1 MAIDT
6 PSWATEPTAQAT
18 PAWASTPQPQAAEV
32 PSWAA
37 PTPATPSQPSP
48 VAKGTPES
56 NVRTFLNFLSK
67 AEGASYNTI
76 VGGGSFSDFSKHPNV
91 VGLRTADGPSTAAG
105 AYQITGTTYRGVA
118 GKLGIKDFSE
128 TSQDQIA
135 IELIR
140 QKGALQDVA
149 NGNWEAAINKLGGVW
164 ASLPSSQYGQA
175 KRSMEWSI
183 ATLNGKTPPPGYQPF
198 APVRKDV
205 DPKSLNSDQ
214 DWVRASLLMYEL
226 FERKPF
232 QGTPSDAAEYGKD
245 GLGSFNFN
253 LVSMAEIAHAVS
265 QGTQE
270 QKQAFLYMLDTYDNT
285 QFSWEGTGRGFKS
298 ALTDPTNLIGVGT
311 LGVATVGKFIGRKA
325 LVETAKQTVE
335 KSLLQGLK
343 DQAATSLGRTGV
355 VAGIDA
361 GVVGAAS
368 STIKQGVEVS
378 AGRRDEI
385 SLGQVAMDTGVA
397 AVAGAV
403 VGTAADAAVA
413 KISRI
418 IRGETV
424 DVAKGA
430 AKAPEAASEATPS
443 VSGVARTAEGKSP
456 AEDTF
461 SGTISGV
468 HGSERPLD
476 NVASPNTVPEAYR
489 YDSTGGVWGDGFY
502 SSEKGDYSWFRGGE
516 IRMTDYSYAT
526 EVSNTFN
533 KAAVLTP
540 ETTVGVF
547 ERLGIKGI
555 EYDQDLVAA
564 LKSKGY
570 DGVIVRDFNG
580 DSAVK
585 IVEELQAKGILGPD
599 LHGNS
604 FEAALMN
611 QVVHFAP
618 DSGVKVKG
626 ADSTLGPLMD
636 RRREIA
642 EQIDEKVKAAGFSY
656 LNDARYVI
664 NQVEKYAGESDVV
677 SKANYEYAKKQYGD
691 RYEEAKKF
699 LDSISDL
706 LKKKDEVDTKISK
719 AANLP
724 KQQAPTEGSL
734 GSTLTPAEIAAA
746 TERKQKGRLEAD
758 NTAPNLTGQAD
769 VPVNVPA
776 MNTGLRSTPMSM
788 EQLSTQGGKVAD
800 QLRDLGNQDLTK
812 ALEQLRTAN
821 APFEET
827 RIIAR
832 GVQMYADELRIAK
845 AELVKEINAN
855 PNGARVSEL
864 SAKIEALDARMAPL
878 EMADDAFGSMAG
890 SLLRQ
895 RQEGL
900 PGVQGITVESIMKE
914 QSLSKADAEK
924 VWAEMVSKAEKT
936 EAGKKIAAEYDA
948 KADALIAA
956 GDLEGAAR
964 AAIQKNRELAS
975 LADEAVPGGASFI
988 QKLTE
993 FAISNVFSFK
1003 TVLVNLIPS
1012 GLKTLVIPGLKVI
1025 MSNPLDKV
1033 ARIEAMAS
1041 YSAMRS
1047 SFGAALQAA
1056 KAGFR
1061 YEQALLTRD
1070 GTRLVEG
1077 ELAMTGKL
1085 GGGLR
1090 IFPRILNAS
1099 DEFLSRINYDSFVA
1113 GRAAAEAAM
1122 KATEEGL
1129 TGKALDQAVDK
1140 AVKATLATS
1149 REVSKGDELINPI
1162 INKGRNLGLTGEDLF
1177 KWVEREAMRDP
1188 ESLRKGTDE
1197 EALNFVRDVLYKRSF
1212 SGEGSA
1218 SKAAVQYE
1226 ETLKKFPSLKLVVG
1240 QLFFRT
1246 PIRVFEEGIRLTPGI
1261 QLLAPGFIQDLAGN
1275 NGTLRQVRAQ
1285 AEAMSSLAVAGGVLS
1300 LYSMGRIT
1308 GDGAYSDWKQQ
1319 RTRTDGP
1326 LPEPYTIKMSDG
1338 STWSYRSFDP
1348 LATPIKIMVNGLE
1361 RMDRLHLRESQ
1372 GEFIAKSEFDKA
1384 MAYITVAT
1392 TSVAAAI
1399 RDANLVAGIDGT
1411 IKFFEN
1417 LADPERKEDAMLKM
1431 VGEKL
1436 FLLVPNTLHKIAK
1449 DNDPSI
1455 KDPVTF
1461 WQVVEEKLLRPFGQD
1476 DVKTPYSYDVLG
1488 NVRKMADTGS
1498 LWNVFS
1504 TSSMEERG
1512 KGMSE
1517 EGKFV
1522 MSELDRL
1529 SRVTGATFK
1538 PPTKHKELGD
1548 FDMRT
1553 IVAADGKSTL
1563 YDVWQKNYK
1572 EMQPDV
1578 VLHPI
1583 MKAEMPDGTF
1593 KTKALRVELVQ
1604 QTISDM
1610 QDAAFYKML
1619 NSEQVVVDKLIENT
1633 LNQERAKAGLFDS
1646 KRPY

>member
-1 MAIDT
+1 MANDT

-18 PAWASTPQPQAAEV
+18 PAWASTPQPQAGAV
-32 PSWAA
+32 PSWA
-37 PTPATPSQPSP
+37 TPAAATPSQPAP
-48 VAKGTPES
+48 VAKANPES
-56 NVRTFLNFLSK
+56 NVRNFLNFLSK

-76 VGGGSFSDFSKHPNV
+76 VGGGSFNDFSKHPNV

-105 AYQITGTTYRGVA
+105 AYQITGTTYRDVA

-128 TSQDQIA
+128 ASQDQIA

-140 QKGALQDVA
+140 QKGALQDVS
-149 NGNWEAAINKLGGVW
+149 NGNWEAAINKLGGTW
-164 ASLPSSQYGQA
+164 ASLPSSPYGQS
-175 KRSMEWSI
+175 KRSMEWSL
-183 ATLNGKTPPPGYQPF
+183 AVLNGKTPPPGYQPF

-214 DWVRASLLMYEL
+214 DWIRASMLMYEL

-232 QGTPSDAAEYGKD
+232 QGNPSDAAEYGKD
-245 GLGSFNFN
+245 GLGNFN
-253 LVSMAEIAHAVS
+253 YDLVSMAEIAHTVA

-285 QFSWEGTGRGFKS
+285 QYSWEGTRRGFKA

-311 LGVATVGKFIGRKA
+311 LGVATAGKFIGRKA
-325 LVETAKQTVE
+325 SVEAAKQVVE
-335 KSLLQGLK
+335 KSMMAELK
-343 DQAATSLGRTGV
+343 EQAAASLGRTGV

-361 GVVGAAS
+361 GVAGATS

-378 AGRRDEI
+378 AGRREEI
-385 SLGQVAMDTGVA
+385 SLGQVALDTGVA
-397 AVAGAV
+397 AAAGVV
-403 VGTAADAAVA
+403 VGTAADMAVA

-430 AKAPEAASEATPS
+430 AKAPEAAPEATPS
-443 VSGVARTAEGKSP
+443 VSGVSKKVEGKS
-456 AEDTF
+456 
-461 SGTISGV
+461 
-468 HGSERPLD
+468 
-476 NVASPNTVPEAYR
+476 
-489 YDSTGGVWGDGFY
+489 
-502 SSEKGDYSWFRGGE
+502 
-516 IRMTDYSYAT
+516 
-526 EVSNTFN
+526 
-533 KAAVLTP
+533 AA
-540 ETTVGVF
+540 
-547 ERLGIKGI
+547 
-555 EYDQDLVAA
+555 
-564 LKSKGY
+564 
-570 DGVIVRDFNG
+570 
-580 DSAVK
+580 
-585 IVEELQAKGILGPD
+585 
-599 LHGNS
+599 
-604 FEAALMN
+604 
-611 QVVHFAP
+611 
-618 DSGVKVKG
+618 
-626 ADSTLGPLMD
+626 
-636 RRREIA
+636 
-642 EQIDEKVKAAGFSY
+642 
-656 LNDARYVI
+656 
-664 NQVEKYAGESDVV
+664 
-677 SKANYEYAKKQYGD
+677 
-691 RYEEAKKF
+691 EAKA
-699 LDSISDL
+699 DAL
-706 LKKKDEVDTKISK
+706 LNPEPRVPDATPQPRDP
-719 AANLP
+719 N
-724 KQQAPTEGSL
+724 L
-734 GSTLTPAEIAAA
+734 GSTLTPSEIADA
-746 TERKQKGRLEAD
+746 TARKQKGRLEAD
-758 NTAPNLTGQAD
+758 NIVPDVAAKAD
-769 VPVNVPA
+769 IPMDIPK

-788 EQLSTQGGKVAD
+788 EELTGLGEKVAT
-800 QLRDLGNQDLTK
+800 QLRELPAEDLTK

-821 APFEET
+821 VPFEET
-827 RIIAR
+827 RIMAR

-845 AELVKEINAN
+845 AELVKEINSTADA
-855 PNGARVSEL
+855 ARVAEL
-864 SAKIEALDARMAPL
+864 SAKVEALDARMAPL

-900 PGVQGITVESIMKE
+900 PGVQGVTVESIMKE
-914 QSLSKADAEK
+914 QNLTKADAQK
-924 VWAEMVSKAEKT
+924 VWADMVGKAEQT
-936 EAGKKIAAEYDA
+936 EAGKKITAEYDS
-948 KADALIAA
+948 KADALIAN
-956 GDLEGAAR
+956 GDLEGAAKLT
-964 AAIQKNRELAS
+964 IQKNRELAA
-975 LADEAVPGGASFI
+975 LADQAVPGGASFI

-1012 GLKTLVIPGLKVI
+1012 GLKTLVIPGMKLIVN
-1025 MSNPLDKV
+1025 NPLDKI

-1070 GTRLVEG
+1070 GARLVEG

-1099 DEFLSRINYDSFVA
+1099 DEFLSRINYDSFIA
-1113 GRAAAEAAM
+1113 GRAAADAAF
-1122 KATEEGL
+1122 KATEKGL
-1129 TGKALDQAVDK
+1129 TGEALDKAVDK
-1140 AVKATLATS
+1140 AVKAALATS
-1149 REVSKGDELINPI
+1149 REVSKGDELVQPI
-1162 INKGRNLGLTGEDLF
+1162 INKGINLGLTGEDLF
-1177 KWVEREAMRDP
+1177 RWVEKEAMRNP
-1188 ESLRKGTDE
+1188 EALRKGSDE
-1197 EALNFVRDVLYKRSF
+1197 EALNFVRDVLYKRKF
-1212 SGEGSA
+1212 SGEGNA

-1246 PIRVFEEGIRLTPGI
+1246 PIRVFEEGIRLTPGL
-1261 QLLAPGFIQDLAGN
+1261 QLLAPNFIQDLAGS

-1300 LYSMGRIT
+1300 LYSQGRIT

-1326 LPEPYTIKMSDG
+1326 LPEPYTIKFSDG

-1372 GEFIAKSEFDKA
+1372 GEFINKDEFDKA
-1384 MAYITVAT
+1384 MAYITVGT
-1392 TSVAAAI
+1392 TAVAAAI

-1449 DNDPSI
+1449 DNDPTI

-1461 WQVVEEKLLRPFGQD
+1461 WQVVEEKLLRPFGRD

-1488 NVRKMADTGS
+1488 NVRKLTDTGS

-1538 PPTKHKELGD
+1538 PPTKHQELGD

-1553 IVAADGKSTL
+1553 IVASDGKSTL
-1563 YDVWQKNYK
+1563 YDVWQNNYK
-1572 EMQPDV
+1572 AMQPDV
-1578 VLHPI
+1578 VLYPI

-1604 QTISDM
+1604 QTIKDM
-1610 QDAAFYKML
+1610 QDAAFYKMMS
-1619 NSEQVVVDKLIENT
+1619 SEQVVVDKLIENT
-1633 LNQERAKAGLFDS
+1633 LNQEKAKAGLFDS